1 MNIEIRCAQNLDNPR
16 LFGDFWTSGTDAGC
30 QGKYRWCS
38 LDRDF
43 YAPENMWADGQPQN
57 AAQAPNC
64 AVLVLNNNSLTTNG
78 TLFSALCSS
87 QKRYICE
94 VRLKMSF
101 LLLPFALKYY
111 ETVDEKTWNHSRDG
125 HAK

>member
-1 MNIEIRCAQNLDNPR
+1 METIVKWGKLQNLVQRGKKRLNCVEYENKPCFNLDNPR

-43 YAPENMWADGQPQN
+43 YSPESMWADGEPQN
-57 AAQAPNC
+57 TAQAPNC

-78 TLFSALCSS
+78 TLFSAPCSS

-94 VRLKMSF
+94 VHIKCF
-101 LLLPFALKYY
+101 F
-111 ETVDEKTWNHSRDG
+111 
-125 HAK
+125 